1 MPKLAMKTGRHC
13 CHQLLFQIHLH
24 APFKTAN
31 FVTNMKF
38 KGLEQ
43 QNLSTD
49 SDYDSC
55 YWVKS
60 WSSEKTWG
68 LSKTFAAKW
77 HAFPYL

>member
-1 MPKLAMKTGRHC
+1 
-13 CHQLLFQIHLH
+13 
-24 APFKTAN
+24 
-31 FVTNMKF
+31 MKF